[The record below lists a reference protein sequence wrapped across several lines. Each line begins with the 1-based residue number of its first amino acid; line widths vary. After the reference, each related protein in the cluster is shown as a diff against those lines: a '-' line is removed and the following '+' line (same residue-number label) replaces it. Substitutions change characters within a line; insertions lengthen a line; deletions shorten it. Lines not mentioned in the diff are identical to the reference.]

1 MPVTSYLRSKICL
14 PLPSRQPQLKTL
26 TLLQQL
32 TMKAVFHEFD
42 NRSPAASRRFL
53 SFSPSLSLSLSRE
66 VRSSSPFSSVFPPDG
81 KSFAAK
87 TGFGRRRR
95 VKKKKKKKRNEGRKE
110 EKIPVTI
117 ARSSVSLAWGGTE
130 TLEAEKEEEKAE
142 REGRRVN
149 FPRP

>member
-1 MPVTSYLRSKICL
+1 
-14 PLPSRQPQLKTL
+14 
-26 TLLQQL
+26 
-32 TMKAVFHEFD
+32 MKAVFHEFD

-53 SFSPSLSLSLSRE
+53 SLSLEKERE

-87 TGFGRRRR
+87 TGFGRKRRWG
-95 VKKKKKKKRNEGRKE
+95 VKKKRKKKDGRKE

-130 TLEAEKEEEKAE
+130 TLEAE
-142 REGRRVN
+142 
-149 FPRP
+149 